1 MMVHAD
7 ESSNAQKLKCLSE
20 VCARLSLISEDDEQK
35 RIGMQKQLE
44 KKMAA
49 LKVFAEAL
57 NRVPE
62 VPNQYVLV
70 RLGDIDVENLALLKD
85 WITHDEATRAHKMLE
100 TFRDEAIYERAV
112 RAASSRASSCWQVPG
127 SESVAS
133 AKEHL
138 FAKSIGQAF
147 DTSADSDYNEED
159 EVEFN
164 VGNQARSSLG
174 EHSQENSDICH
185 KISHRQRSRRAK
197 WLASSPRTPSSGS
210 HQS

>member
-62 VPNQYVLV
+62 VLNQYVLV
-70 RLGDIDVENLALLKD
+70 RLGDIDVENLTLLKD

-112 RAASSRASSCWQVPG
+112 RASSSRASSCWQVPG

-138 FAKSIGQAF
+138 FAKSGL
-147 DTSADSDYNEED
+147 
-159 EVEFN
+159 
-164 VGNQARSSLG
+164 SLG
-174 EHSQENSDICH
+174 EHPQENSRIR
-185 KISHRQRSRRAK
+185 KASHRQRTRRAK
-197 WLASSPRTPSSGS
+197 WVASIPRTPSSGT